1 MRGDWRAHLEDVAL
15 LALWLLEHG
24 EKKPNQ
30 RYVAQVQGTTITLEC
45 QKVEYGD
52 DNVQL
57 SLAGW
62 PTNTGGTD
70 WKAALGLAA
79 PAHLVTK
86 PGIMDGRGGDDFVYD
101 GQVLMPDYFG
111 SIDRL
116 DKLRGRKKTS
126 PGSDQMNP
134 MYVAYWFLRYG
145 VITGDDK
152 LSTPGAVDEIFTG
165 KLAVRPYSYL
175 NDPTGRFVS
184 DFVAA
189 KMMWS

>member
-1 MRGDWRAHLEDVAL
+1 MRGDWRAHLDDLAL
-15 LALWLLEHG
+15 LSLWLLEHG
-24 EKKPNQ
+24 EKRPTQ
-30 RYVAQVQGTTITLEC
+30 RYTAQVQGTSITLEIRSA
-45 QKVEYGD
+45 EYGD

-57 SLAGW
+57 SMASNG
-62 PTNTGGTD
+62 N
-70 WKAALGLAA
+70 WKGALGLAA

-86 PGIMDGRGGDDFVYD
+86 PGTLEARGGDPFVHE

-116 DKLRGRKKTS
+116 DKARNRKKTS
-126 PGSDQMNP
+126 PGADQMNP

-145 VITGDDK
+145 VVTGDRK
-152 LSTPGAVDEIFTG
+152 LSTPGVVEDIFTG
-165 KLAVRPYSYL
+165 NIAARPYSYL
-175 NDPTGRFVS
+175 NDPTDRFVS